1 MSRSGFACVLAA
13 LVVTGFGGAT
23 PAADQEQK
31 HSGIIVEVA
40 PATRII
46 TLEEMGPWTG
56 PDSMPHRQIIRLA
69 TQTRIDLVSR
79 SESAPGAGGWPGGFR
94 TSRLE
99 AADLRTGDFATVTA
113 IRSGGGWVA
122 ESIAIVRPAGA
133 IPSLRGEAR
142 ESH

>member
-31 HSGIIVEVA
+31 HSGVIVEVA
-40 PATRII
+40 P
-46 TLEEMGPWTG
+46 
-56 PDSMPHRQIIRLA
+56 
-69 TQTRIDLVSR
+69 
-79 SESAPGAGGWPGGFR
+79 PGGFG

-122 ESIAIVRPAGA
+122 ESIAVVRPAGA
-133 IPSLRGEAR
+133 IPSLTGKAR
-142 ESH
+142 ESR